1 MIPCSSTSPRSP
13 WWRNI
18 VLPRRWTEHFEERFK
33 ESDWLYDQG
42 LEAVELRHVRTGAQ
56 FGCDKWLLPWGRSQI
71 ELILLAPTHLM
82 SPANCF
88 IKHGFHLTCYHL
100 QIRQKLLPAAG
111 EAALAGAK
119 LQAGRGGRQWHDQD
133 QRPRHQGRLQVS
145 QIMENT
151 FCKFH
156 GPFSSGTRRCWTSS
170 PTYSNVSSP
179 TEVQFK
185 PLLYHCRPLGQ
196 LLTYFPL
203 SPLTFYSVFN
213 W

>member
-1 MIPCSSTSPRSP
+1 MEEYSIAAQVKWTFWREWFDYMIKVWKLSSCDMCELARNSVVTSGFSHEVGARLTNPSKHQP
-13 WWRNI
+13 IWCLLQI
-18 VLPRRWTEHFEERFK
+18 VSVKL
-33 ESDWLYDQG
+33 
-42 LEAVELRHVRTGAQ
+42 
-56 FGCDKWLLPWGRSQI
+56 
-71 ELILLAPTHLM
+71 
-82 SPANCF
+82 
-88 IKHGFHLTCYHL
+88 GFHLTCYHL
-100 QIRQKLLPAAG
+100 QICQKWLPAAG

-145 QIMENT
+145 RIMENT

-185 PLLYHCRPLGQ
+185 SLLYHRRPLGQ